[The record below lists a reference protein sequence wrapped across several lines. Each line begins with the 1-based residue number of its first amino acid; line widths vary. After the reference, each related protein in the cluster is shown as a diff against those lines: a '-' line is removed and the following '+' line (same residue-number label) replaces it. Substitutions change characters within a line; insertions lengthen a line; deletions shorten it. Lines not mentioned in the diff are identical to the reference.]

1 MIEKSVKFLVIG
13 IFIPILVFP
22 SILSAHVYLPLVA
35 SRVSK
40 INEIVV
46 VPNPDFHV
54 PNVTFYGID
63 VDVEIL
69 NRADEN
75 QTVVELAIL
84 DPKVFIEVKFVN
96 QSLEFEAIAI
106 GFTQIKRYSYQS
118 GITAEN
124 DYVVFYINQS
134 NMTQLP
140 DGNYTLYRPIF
151 WESPELSIVTGETLQ
166 TNITVTSG
174 IVNITY
180 ANFNYQSTDNV
191 SFSNI
196 SSLVILSLC
205 LYPIIRFRR
214 RRRKSRS
221 V

>member
-1 MIEKSVKFLVIG
+1 MIEKSVKILFLG
-13 IFIPILVFP
+13 ILIPILVFP
-22 SILSAHVYLPLVA
+22 SILSSHGYLPVIA

-46 VPNPDFHV
+46 IPNPDYNV
-54 PNVTFYGID
+54 PNVTLYGID

-75 QTVVELAIL
+75 QTIVELAIL
-84 DPKVFIEVKFVN
+84 DPKVFIDATFVN
-96 QSLEFEAIAI
+96 QSLEFEAVAI
-106 GFTQIKRYSYQS
+106 GFNQVKRYSYQS
-118 GITAEN
+118 GITTEN
-124 DYVVFYINQS
+124 DYVVFYINQA

-151 WESPELSIVTGETLQ
+151 WESPELSFAPGETLQ
-166 TNITVTSG
+166 TNVTVTSS

-180 ANFNYQSTDNV
+180 PSFNYDPTDNV
-191 SFSNI
+191 TFSSI
-196 SSLVILSLC
+196 SSLVFLSLC

-214 RRRKSRS
+214 RRKLRI

>member
-46 VPNPDFHV
+46 IPNPDFQI
-54 PNVTFYGID
+54 PNVTLYGID

-69 NRADEN
+69 NREDEN
-75 QTVVELAIL
+75 LTVVELAIL
-84 DPKVFIEVKFVN
+84 DPKVFIEAKFVN
-96 QSLEFEAIAI
+96 QSLEFEAMAIA
-106 GFTQIKRYSYQS
+106 FAQVKRYSYQS

-124 DYVVFYINQS
+124 DYVVFYINQA

-151 WESPELSIVTGETLQ
+151 WESSEHSIVTGESLQ
-166 TNITVTSG
+166 TNITVTFG

-180 ANFNYQSTDNV
+180 ANFSYLSTDNV
-191 SFSNI
+191 TFSNI
-196 SSLVILSLC
+196 SSLVFLSLC

>member
-1 MIEKSVKFLVIG
+1 MIEKSVKFLVIS

-22 SILSAHVYLPLVA
+22 SILSVHGYLPLVS

-46 VPNPDFHV
+46 IPNPDFHI
-54 PNVTFYGID
+54 PNVTLYGID

-69 NRADEN
+69 NREDEN
-75 QTVVELAIL
+75 LTVVELAIL
-84 DPKVFIEVKFVN
+84 DPKVFIEAKFVN
-96 QSLEFEAIAI
+96 QSLEFEAMAIA
-106 GFTQIKRYSYQS
+106 FAQVKRYSYQP

-124 DYVVFYINQS
+124 DYVVFYINQA

-151 WESPELSIVTGETLQ
+151 WESSELSIVKGETLR
-166 TNITVTSG
+166 TNITVTFG

-180 ANFNYQSTDNV
+180 ANFSYLSTDNV
-191 SFSNI
+191 TFSNI
-196 SSLVILSLC
+196 SSLVIFSLC

>member
-1 MIEKSVKFLVIG
+1 MIEKSVKILVIS
-13 IFIPILVFP
+13 IFIPILVFS
-22 SILSAHVYLPLVA
+22 SILSAQGYLPVIA

-46 VPNPDFHV
+46 IPNPDYNV

-63 VDVEIL
+63 VSVEIL

-75 QTVVELAIL
+75 QTVVELSIL
-84 DPKVFIEVKFVN
+84 DPKVFIGATFVN
-96 QSLEFEAIAI
+96 QSLEFGAIAI
-106 GFTQIKRYSYQS
+106 GFAQVKRYSYQS

-124 DYVVFYINQS
+124 DYVVFYINQA

-151 WESPELSIVTGETLQ
+151 WESPELSIVAGETLQ

-191 SFSNI
+191 TFSNI
-196 SSLVILSLC
+196 SSLVFLSLC

-214 RRRKSRS
+214 RRKPRI

>member
-1 MIEKSVKFLVIG
+1 MIEKSVKLLVIS

-22 SILSAHVYLPLVA
+22 SIFSAHGYLPVIA

-46 VPNPDFHV
+46 IPNPDFHI
-54 PNVTFYGID
+54 PNVTLYGID

-75 QTVVELAIL
+75 QTIVELAIL
-84 DPKVFIEVKFVN
+84 DPKVFIDAKFVN
-96 QSLEFEAIAI
+96 QSLEFKAVAI
-106 GFTQIKRYSYQS
+106 GFNQVKRYSYQS

-124 DYVVFYINQS
+124 DYVVFYINQA

-140 DGNYTLYRPIF
+140 DGNYILYRPIF
-151 WESPELSIVTGETLQ
+151 WESPELSIVAGETLQ
-166 TNITVTSG
+166 TNITVTSS

-191 SFSNI
+191 TFTNT

-214 RRRKSRS
+214 RRKSRS